1 MAEPSYEQVLA
12 ENRRL
17 KAENDRLRKRVEALE
32 QQLQKL
38 STGWHRLAIAGW
50 VWHDRNGST
59 GDCLPV
65 PRSGERFV
73 DRRRDWVQ
81 RPTAAPP
88 RSVIANLVSTRR

>member
-65 PRSGERFV
+65 PRSGKRSGS
-73 DRRRDWVQ
+73 RG
-81 RPTAAPP
+81 P
-88 RSVIANLVSTRR
+88 RSEQRTLLATVRLNDPFRT